1 MKKIVSLLLLLMLSN
16 YSYSQNNLYNYD
28 VEKRIIALGIDLQAY
43 NTKSTS
49 KIESTT
55 RSGNLVYT
63 SGKVPVLPNGEKVT
77 GKLGQDLTIE
87 QGYKAARLV
96 AISHLVA
103 LKAEIGNLNKVV
115 KIIKVLGLV
124 NATPNFTN
132 HPKVINGY
140 TDLMIEIFGERGKH
154 ARTAV
159 GMASLPSNFA
169 CEIEAIIEV
178 IE

>member
-1 MKKIVSLLLLLMLSN
+1 MLLLSVCN
-16 YSYSQNNLYNYD
+16 YSYSQESLYNYD
-28 VEKRIIALGIDLQAY
+28 VEQRIVELGIDLQAH
-43 NTKSTS
+43 NTISST

-87 QGYKAARLV
+87 QGYAAARLV

-103 LKAEIGNLNKVV
+103 LKAEIGDLNKIV

-124 NATPNFTN
+124 NATADFTD
-132 HPKVINGY
+132 HSKVINGY
-140 TDLMIEIFGERGKH
+140 TDLMIEIFGERGRH

-159 GMASLPSNFA
+159 GMASLPLNFA
-169 CEIEAIIEV
+169 CEIEAIVEV
-178 IE
+178 ID